1 MKSGGPSRKSR
12 AVGKSTR
19 RDDHGKQEELVWGIN
34 PVREELAAGNLGEI
48 VVQKGKGGPRIQE
61 IVELAR
67 KQGLRLRFVNGE
79 RMGVSAGCRHQG
91 VVGRRSAAVLLPFS
105 SMIEQLAAET
115 GDTCRLLILDCI
127 QDPGNLGS
135 ILRSALAAGFAYVLI
150 PRQRSAPI
158 SGTVARASA
167 GAVAHLHISQVNNLV
182 EAIKELKERGFWV
195 YGAVLT
201 DDAASIY
208 ETDFSGRVALV
219 VGSEGKGIRPLVR
232 KQCDHLVTI
241 PMQGDFDSLNVSVA
255 AAVIMFEIVHDQ
267 KRSNSSNV

>member
-1 MKSGGPSRKSR
+1 VKPDNFSKGSGSKTAPVDEG
-12 AVGKSTR
+12 
-19 RDDHGKQEELVWGIN
+19 ELIWGIN
-34 PVREELAAGNLGEI
+34 SVREALATGSLGEI
-48 VVQKGKGGPRIQE
+48 VIQKGKGGPRIQE
-61 IVELAR
+61 IVDQAR
-67 KQGLRLRFVNGE
+67 KQGLRLRFKEAG
-79 RMGVSAGCRHQG
+79 RLGVPAGCHHQG
-91 VVGRRSAAVLLPFS
+91 VVGRRSAAVPLPFS
-105 SMIEQLAAET
+105 NMLEQLATET
-115 GDTCRLLILDCI
+115 GDDSRLLILDCI

-135 ILRSALAAGFAYVLI
+135 ILRSALTAGFNYVLI

-167 GAVAHLHISQVNNLV
+167 GAVAHLHISRVNNLV

-195 YGAVLT
+195 YGAVLA

-208 ETDFSGRVALV
+208 ETDFSGKVALV

-267 KRSNSSNV
+267 NRSNSSNA